1 MAADE
6 EDIFARAIRK
16 LGRLTQLDEADR
28 QAIRA
33 LEFRIQS
40 VPANDYLVT
49 EGVRSEQCCL
59 LLDGYACR
67 HKETSGGGR
76 QILAFQ
82 LAGDLLDLQ
91 RIFLPHVDHNV
102 ETITPA
108 TVVRIPAASLRALM
122 LERPRVAEALWR
134 DTLIDAAIAR
144 EWVLNVGRRT
154 ATARIA
160 HMLCELAARRAA
172 AGFGSPERFELPMTQ
187 EQIGDATGLT
197 GVHVNRKLHD
207 LDDAGVIAR
216 TRRELHILDWPRLKR
231 MGEFDPSYLYAAA

>member
-28 QAIRA
+28 HAIRS
-33 LEFRIQS
+33 LDVRIQS
-40 VPANDYLVT
+40 VPANELLVS
-49 EGVRSEQCCL
+49 EGVRAEHCCL

-82 LAGDLLDLQ
+82 LTGDLLDVHRL
-91 RIFLPHVDHNV
+91 FLPHVDHNV

-108 TVVRIPAASLRALM
+108 TIGRIPVASLRALM

-160 HMLCELAARRAA
+160 HMLCELAARREA

-197 GVHVNRKLHD
+197 SVHVNRKLHD
-207 LDDAGVIAR
+207 LDDVGVIAR
-216 TRRELHILDWPRLKR
+216 TRRELHIVDWPRLKR
-231 MGEFDPSYLYAAA
+231 IGEFDPSYLYAAA